1 MSTLDT
7 ILVIDDD
14 SLFCEFLKLLLED
27 FGYRMIQAAQGA
39 DGVELCL
46 QEEPDLILLDI
57 NLPDLDGPQVCRRLK
72 AEPKLKDIPVI
83 FLSGLLDPT
92 EKLKAFSAGGVD
104 YITKP
109 FEGQELHVRIQSHLE
124 IRKQRRDL
132 EASQELLKKALF
144 DAGMMNGKLVAMNE
158 KLRQSEQIKSQFI
171 ANMRNE
177 INNPLSAILG
187 LAEEITHPSLPME
200 QGRQLA
206 QRIHA
211 EASMLD
217 FQLRNVFAAAELE
230 AGEAAP
236 AITWVD
242 LGSVLCDAV
251 DSLKHFAD
259 SKSVKITLP
268 FLQSGDSIVFPTD
281 GEKLRVIAVNLI
293 DNAIEYSHTGGLV
306 EVHAEI
312 RDDTLI
318 LAVKDEGIGLS
329 DENRSH
335 IFERF
340 HQLDS
345 GTMRQHHGQ
354 GLGLSVVKA
363 LVEFLDG
370 WIKVE
375 SALGQGSCFTV
386 GLSKGTV
393 GEAFGDS
400 FGGDLLIFGDGE
412 ES

>member
-1 MSTLDT
+1 
-7 ILVIDDD
+7 
-14 SLFCEFLKLLLED
+14 
-27 FGYRMIQAAQGA
+27 
-39 DGVELCL
+39 
-46 QEEPDLILLDI
+46 
-57 NLPDLDGPQVCRRLK
+57 
-72 AEPKLKDIPVI
+72 
-83 FLSGLLDPT
+83 
-92 EKLKAFSAGGVD
+92 
-104 YITKP
+104 
-109 FEGQELHVRIQSHLE
+109 
-124 IRKQRRDL
+124 
-132 EASQELLKKALF
+132 
-144 DAGMMNGKLVAMNE
+144 
-158 KLRQSEQIKSQFI
+158 
-171 ANMRNE
+171 
-177 INNPLSAILG
+177 
-187 LAEEITHPSLPME
+187 
-200 QGRQLA
+200 
-206 QRIHA
+206 
-211 EASMLD
+211 
-217 FQLRNVFAAAELE
+217 
-230 AGEAAP
+230 
-236 AITWVD
+236 
-242 LGSVLCDAV
+242 
-251 DSLKHFAD
+251 
-259 SKSVKITLP
+259 
-268 FLQSGDSIVFPTD
+268 
-281 GEKLRVIAVNLI
+281 VNLI

-306 EVHAEI
+306 EVHAEF